1 GGVARRLLDG
11 DRATHVFAR
20 GHVCLRGRFGDR
32 QAAHADAVALQP
44 LVGEARRF
52 VRPRAVVL
60 GQRLTLLGGA
70 GDGGHRGVFRHRGFG
85 DRGRRSRGGRCA
97 RAAAVARGLLHL
109 DRVTDVGGRGHVC
122 LGGGAGDF
130 FAIGARAFA

>member
-1 GGVARRLLDG
+1 
-11 DRATHVFAR
+11 
-20 GHVCLRGRFGDR
+20 GHVCLGGGAGDFFAIGAR
-32 QAAHADAVALQP
+32 AFALQP

-60 GQRLTLLGGA
+60 GQRLALLVGA
-70 GDGGHRGVFRHRGFG
+70 G
-85 DRGRRSRGGRCA
+85 DRGRRAVDRNRRRGDGGRGGGGRRFA

-130 FAIGARAFA
+130 FAVGARAFA